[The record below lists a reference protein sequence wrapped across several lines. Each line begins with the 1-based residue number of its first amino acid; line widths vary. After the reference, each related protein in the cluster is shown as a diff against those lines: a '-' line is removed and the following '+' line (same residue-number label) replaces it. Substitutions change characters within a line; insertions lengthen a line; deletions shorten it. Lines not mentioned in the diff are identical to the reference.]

1 MNIDRIGRISGGGYE
16 PKKTTNAPKSQTS
29 LGSDSVTISDT
40 AKQMSL
46 QAKLSQEV
54 ANISKQIIAEPE
66 SQERA
71 EKLKEVKNKLKNGDY
86 DNLSPEVLD
95 KLSERITEVFLG

>member
-1 MNIDRIGRISGGGYE
+1 MNIDRVGRIGGAGYE
-16 PKKTTNAPKSQTS
+16 PKKTTNVVKNETS

-46 QAKLSQEV
+46 QARLSQEV

-66 SQERA
+66 SQERS